1 MMGNSMEILVVD
13 GQGGGIGK
21 SIVEAIRKDVPDAFV
36 IAVGTN
42 SAATNNMK
50 KAGAHAIA
58 TGENAIIYNAKNADL
73 IVGPIGIVFGNSM
86 YGEISPA
93 MAQAIS
99 CSEAQKYFIPVSQ
112 CSGHVLGIETKTIQ
126 EYIQDFI
133 NIIQSIPRT

>member
-1 MMGNSMEILVVD
+1 MEILVVD
-13 GQGGGIGK
+13 GQGGGIGR
-21 SIVEAIRKDVPDAFV
+21 SLIEAIKKAYPDIFI

-42 SAATNNMK
+42 STATNNMK
-50 KAGAHAIA
+50 KAGANAVA
-58 TGENAIIYNAKNADL
+58 TGENAIVYNAKNASI

-126 EYIQDFI
+126 EYIKEFI
-133 NIIQSIPRT
+133 KILK